1 MVHSVQQS
9 ILGGLVL
16 PTTHYPSLWKSPV
29 LESCHSCLP
38 RLNAAESLFR
48 SQKCA
53 LLQYREEGVITG
65 ERVRGEWKAF

>member
-1 MVHSVQQS
+1 MIHSVQQS
-9 ILGGLVL
+9 TPGGLVL
-16 PTTHYPSLWKSPV
+16 LTTHYPSLWKSPV

-38 RLNAAESLFR
+38 RLNTAESLFR

-65 ERVRGEWKAF
+65 KGVRGEWRVF